1 MAWLSL
7 APWNAVQAAEA
18 AVEQEAGANGDAEAA
33 DPFAIPEGDAKTL
46 HRYITKL
53 MSIEPQGETQEEQE
67 EFRVKAVRTLVE
79 ASDRLLASKPND
91 SQAIDGARMRLMGLQ
106 ALAFQ
111 VQDEGAA
118 DRLAKAIEEARGDQR
133 EAIAAAGWEAYL
145 SSKIMDWGGLAP
157 GERDEIGDEIIAKI
171 KDSKGSGLDVAI
183 VRMTASALEGQD
195 DEFVKRLLAKTLPI
209 LSQSKNPKV
218 KATLADANLAGMSRR
233 INLLGNPM
241 EVFGTFL
248 DGKKVDWES
257 YRGKVV
263 LVDFWATWCGPCRG
277 EVPNVLAMYQAYH
290 DKGFEVVGVSLDKTP
305 EDAKRYVAEM
315 KIPWQSIFP
324 TDENERG
331 WDHPLARYYG
341 IGGIPTA
348 ILVDQKGNVVHL
360 EARGKNL
367 RQQLKKLLG
376 DPVEEKATEN
386 VAAGR

>member
-1 MAWLSL
+1 MTFRSRFRVIDFPATLATGLGLAWLSL

-67 EFRVKAVRTLVE
+67 EFRVKSVRTLVE

-218 KATLADANLAGMSRR
+218 KATWMR
-233 INLLGNPM
+233 
-241 EVFGTFL
+241 E
-248 DGKKVDWES
+248 
-257 YRGKVV
+257 
-263 LVDFWATWCGPCRG
+263 ATW
-277 EVPNVLAMYQAYH
+277 
-290 DKGFEVVGVSLDKTP
+290 
-305 EDAKRYVAEM
+305 
-315 KIPWQSIFP
+315 KIQ
-324 TDENERG
+324 
-331 WDHPLARYYG
+331 
-341 IGGIPTA
+341 
-348 ILVDQKGNVVHL
+348 
-360 EARGKNL
+360 
-367 RQQLKKLLG
+367 
-376 DPVEEKATEN
+376 
-386 VAAGR
+386 